1 MALSD
6 LLPWNWGSGGY
17 SNPANASNYSDPSL
31 DTFTPSNVGLNP
43 NAGSDTGNLS
53 LGSNAIGSGASFT
66 GDAPSSGGMNWAGLS
81 SGLSA
86 LSKNL
91 TGSGQQSGSNTL
103 QTSPSVSSTVS
114 GGTLQPQGAGG
125 GASALASMLNNR
137 EQLGQYVLLSA
148 LQGKG
153 RGKSGQGLLG

>member
-6 LLPWNWGSGGY
+6 LLPWNWGSGGNITGAQNY
-17 SNPANASNYSDPSL
+17 TDIASAMNPALAGQASIANTVPADASSAAASINPSW
-31 DTFTPSNVGLNP
+31 T
-43 NAGSDTGNLS
+43 
-53 LGSNAIGSGASFT
+53 
-66 GDAPSSGGMNWAGLS
+66 APTSGGMNWAGLS
-81 SGLSA
+81 TGLSN

-91 TGSGQQSGSNTL
+91 TGTGQAAGSNTL

-114 GGTLQPQGAGG
+114 SGALAPKDAGG

-137 EQLGQYVLLSA
+137 EQLAQYVLLSA

-153 RGKSGQGLLG
+153 RSSGGKGLLG